1 LGKNTFKEE
10 PTMGM
15 TVNTNVSAINAYQ
28 NLEANQ
34 MSESH
39 YLEQLSSGF
48 RINSASDDAAGFV
61 ISQDLAGQVSGYQQ
75 ATANAQDGISLV
87 QVAEGALNETTSILQ
102 RIRTLSVEAANA
114 TTDSTGLTAIKS
126 EIDQSVQELDNIAA
140 TTKYGTLSLFGSGAT
155 QAMFTFQ
162 VGAYAGQVIA
172 VQVSG
177 ADSAALG
184 VSNLDSFFSIVS
196 ATNFS
201 FSSAMISTIDAAIN
215 LVSGLEGQLGA
226 YQNELQH
233 AINNLNVGT
242 QNLSAA
248 ESTIRDTDMAATY
261 SNYTKEQILVQTSTS
276 MLAQANAMPQ
286 AVLRLIQ

>member
-1 LGKNTFKEE
+1 
-10 PTMGM
+10 MGM

-28 NLEANQ
+28 NLETNQ
-34 MSESH
+34 MAESTA
-39 YLEQLSSGF
+39 LEQLSSGV
-48 RINSASDDAAGFV
+48 RINNASDDAAGYV
-61 ISQDLAGQVSGYQQ
+61 ISQDLAGQVSGYKQ
-75 ATANAQDGISLV
+75 ATANAQDAISLV
-87 QVAEGALNETTSILQ
+87 QTAEGALNETTAILQ

-114 TTDSTGLTAIKS
+114 TTDSTGLAAIKQ
-126 EIDQSVQELDNIAA
+126 EVDQSIQELDNIAA
-140 TTKYGTLSLFGSGAT
+140 STKYGTLSLFGSGGS

-162 VGAYAGQVIA
+162 VGAEPGQVIA

-177 ADSAALG
+177 ANSAALG

-201 FSSAMISTIDAAIN
+201 FSSAMISAIDAAIN
-215 LVSGLEGQLGA
+215 TVSSLEGSLGA

-248 ESTIRDTDMAATY
+248 ESTIRDTDMAQTY
-261 SNYTKEQILVQTSTS
+261 SQFTKEQILVQTSTS
-276 MLAQANAMPQ
+276 MLAQANSLPA
-286 AVLRLIQ
+286 AVLKLIQ

>member
-1 LGKNTFKEE
+1 
-10 PTMGM
+10 MGM

-34 MSESH
+34 MAESQ
-39 YLEQLSSGF
+39 YLTQLSSGK
-48 RINSASDDAAGFV
+48 RINKASDDAAGLV
-61 ISQDLAGQVSGYQQ
+61 ISEDLAGQVSGFQQ
-75 ATANAQDGISLV
+75 ATNNAQNGISLV
-87 QVAEGALNETTSILQ
+87 QTAEGALNETTSILQ
-102 RIRTLSVEAANA
+102 RIRTLSIEAANA
-114 TTDSTGLTAIKS
+114 TTDSTGLAAIKQ
-126 EIDQSVQELDNIAA
+126 EVDQSVQEIDNIASS
-140 TTKYGTLSLFGSGAT
+140 TKYGTLALFGTGTS
-155 QAMFTFQ
+155 QANFTFQ

-184 VSNLDSFFSIVS
+184 VSALDSFFSIVS
-196 ATNFS
+196 STNFS
-201 FSSAMISTIDAAIN
+201 FSSSMISTIDAAIN
-215 LVSGLEGQLGA
+215 TVSGLRGQLGA

-248 ESTIRDTDMAATY
+248 ESTIRDTDMAQTY

-286 AVLRLIQ
+286 SVLRLIQ

>member
-1 LGKNTFKEE
+1 
-10 PTMGM
+10 MGM

-61 ISQDLAGQVSGYQQ
+61 ISQDLASQVSGYQQ

-114 TTDSTGLTAIKS
+114 TTDSTGLNAIKS

>member
-1 LGKNTFKEE
+1 
-10 PTMGM
+10 MGM

-28 NLEANQ
+28 NLEKNQ
-34 MSESH
+34 SMESTA
-39 YLEQLSSGF
+39 LQQLSSGY
-48 RINSASDDAAGFV
+48 RINNASDDAAGYV
-61 ISQDLAGQVSGYQQ
+61 ISQDLASQVSGYQQ
-75 ATANAQDGISLV
+75 ATNNAQDGISLV
-87 QVAEGALNETTSILQ
+87 QTAEGALNETTSILQ

-114 TTDSTGLTAIKS
+114 TTDSTGLTAIKQ
-126 EIDQSVQELDNIAA
+126 EVDQSIQELDNIASS
-140 TTKYGTLSLFGSGAT
+140 TTYGTLQLFGAGAS

-162 VGAYAGQVIA
+162 IGANAGQVIA

-177 ADSAALG
+177 ANSAALG
-184 VSNLDSFFSIVS
+184 VSGLDSYFSIS
-196 ATNFS
+196 SSTNFS

-215 LVSGLEGQLGA
+215 TVSSLEGQLGA

-261 SNYTKEQILVQTSTS
+261 SNFTKEQILVQTSTA
-276 MLAQANAMPQ
+276 MLAQANAMP
-286 AVLRLIQ
+286 ASVLKLIQ

>member
-1 LGKNTFKEE
+1 
-10 PTMGM
+10 MGM
-15 TVNTNVSAINAYQ
+15 TVNTNVSAINAFQ
-28 NLEANQ
+28 NLEMNQ
-34 MSESH
+34 MAEGKA
-39 YLEQLSSGF
+39 LEQLSSGY
-48 RINSASDDAAGFV
+48 RINNASDDAAGYV
-61 ISQDLAGQVSGYQQ
+61 ISQDLASQVSGYQQ

-87 QVAEGALNETTSILQ
+87 QTAEGALNETTSILQ

-126 EIDQSVQELDNIAA
+126 EVDQSIQELDNIANS
-140 TTKYGTLSLFGSGAT
+140 TKYGTLSLFGQGT
-155 QAMFTFQ
+155 VQAMFTFQ
-162 VGAYAGQVIA
+162 VGPDSGQVIA

-177 ADSAALG
+177 ANSAALG

-196 ATNFS
+196 TTSFS
-201 FSSAMISTIDAAIN
+201 FSASMISTIDAAIN
-215 LVSGLEGQLGA
+215 TVSSLEGQLGA

-261 SNYTKEQILVQTSTS
+261 STFTKEQILVQTSTA
-276 MLAQANAMPQ
+276 MLAQANAMP
-286 AVLRLIQ
+286 ASVLKLIQ

>member
-1 LGKNTFKEE
+1 
-10 PTMGM
+10 MGM

-34 MSESH
+34 MAESN
-39 YLEQLSSGF
+39 YLTQLSSGT
-48 RINSASDDAAGFV
+48 RINKASDDAAGLV
-61 ISQDLAGQVSGYQQ
+61 ISQDLASQVSGYQQ
-75 ATANAQDGISLV
+75 ATSNAQDGISLV
-87 QVAEGALNETTSILQ
+87 QTAEGALNETTSILQ
-102 RIRTLSVEAANA
+102 RIRTLSIEAANA
-114 TTDSTGLTAIKS
+114 TTDSTGLTAIKQ
-126 EIDQSVQELDNIAA
+126 EVDQSVREIDNIANS
-140 TTKYGTLSLFGSGAT
+140 TRYGTLGLFGSGAS
-155 QAMFTFQ
+155 QANFTFQ
-162 VGAYAGQVIA
+162 VGAYAGQVIG

-196 ATNFS
+196 STNFS
-201 FSSAMISTIDAAIN
+201 FSSAMISTIDSAIN
-215 LVSGLEGQLGA
+215 LVTGLRGQLGA

-248 ESTIRDTDMAATY
+248 ESTIRDTDMAQTY

-286 AVLRLIQ
+286 SVLRLIQ

>member
-1 LGKNTFKEE
+1 
-10 PTMGM
+10 MGM

-28 NLEANQ
+28 NLEQNQ
-34 MSESH
+34 MSEGKA
-39 YLEQLSSGF
+39 LEQLSSGY
-48 RINSASDDAAGFV
+48 RINNASDDAAGYV
-61 ISQDLAGQVSGYQQ
+61 ISQDLASQVSGYQQ
-75 ATANAQDGISLV
+75 ATNNAEDGISLV
-87 QVAEGALNETTSILQ
+87 QTAEGALNETTSILQ

-126 EIDQSVQELDNIAA
+126 EVDQSIQELDNIASS
-140 TTKYGTLSLFGSGAT
+140 TTYGTLNLFGSGSS

-162 VGAYAGQVIA
+162 IGANAGQVIA

-177 ADSAALG
+177 ANSAALG
-184 VSNLDSFFSIVS
+184 VSGLDSYFSIS
-196 ATNFS
+196 SSTNFS

-215 LVSGLEGQLGA
+215 TVSSLEGQLGA

-248 ESTIRDTDMAATY
+248 ESTIRDTDMAQTY
-261 SNYTKEQILVQTSTS
+261 SNFTKEQILVQTSTA
-276 MLAQANAMPQ
+276 MLAQANAMP
-286 AVLRLIQ
+286 ASVLKLIQ

>member
-1 LGKNTFKEE
+1 
-10 PTMGM
+10 MGM

-28 NLEANQ
+28 NLEQNQ
-34 MSESH
+34 MSEGKA
-39 YLEQLSSGF
+39 LEQLSSGY
-48 RINSASDDAAGFV
+48 RINNASDDAAGYV
-61 ISQDLAGQVSGYQQ
+61 ISQDLASQVSGYQQ
-75 ATANAQDGISLV
+75 ATNNAQDGISLV
-87 QVAEGALNETTSILQ
+87 QTAEGALNETTSILQ

-126 EIDQSVQELDNIAA
+126 EVDQSIQELDNIASS
-140 TTKYGTLSLFGSGAT
+140 TTYGTLNLFGSGSS

-162 VGAYAGQVIA
+162 IGANAGQVIA

-177 ADSAALG
+177 ANSAALG
-184 VSNLDSFFSIVS
+184 VSGLDSYFSIS
-196 ATNFS
+196 SSTNFS

-215 LVSGLEGQLGA
+215 TVSSLEGQLGA

-248 ESTIRDTDMAATY
+248 ESTIRDTDMAQTY
-261 SNYTKEQILVQTSTS
+261 SNFTKEQILVQTSTA
-276 MLAQANAMPQ
+276 MLAQANAMP
-286 AVLRLIQ
+286 ASVLKLIQ

>member
-1 LGKNTFKEE
+1 
-10 PTMGM
+10 MGM

-61 ISQDLAGQVSGYQQ
+61 ISQDLASQVSGYQQ

-126 EIDQSVQELDNIAA
+126 EIDQSVQELDNIAS

>member
-1 LGKNTFKEE
+1 
-10 PTMGM
+10 MGM

-34 MSESH
+34 LSESK
-39 YLEQLSSGF
+39 YLQQLSSGY

-61 ISQDLAGQVSGYQQ
+61 ISQDLASQVSGYQQ

-114 TTDSTGLTAIKS
+114 TTDSTGLNAIKS
-126 EIDQSVQELDNIAA
+126 EIDQSVQELDNIAS
-140 TTKYGTLSLFGSGAT
+140 TTKYGTLSLFGTGTT

-201 FSSAMISTIDAAIN
+201 FSSAMISTIDSAIN

-261 SNYTKEQILVQTSTS
+261 SDYTKQQILVQTSTS

>member
-1 LGKNTFKEE
+1 
-10 PTMGM
+10 MGM

-34 MSESH
+34 MAEST
-39 YLEQLSSGF
+39 YLEQLSSGY

-61 ISQDLAGQVSGYQQ
+61 ISQDLASQVSGYQQ

-126 EIDQSVQELDNIAA
+126 EIDQSVQELDNIAS
-140 TTKYGTLSLFGSGAT
+140 TTKYGTLSLFGTGTT